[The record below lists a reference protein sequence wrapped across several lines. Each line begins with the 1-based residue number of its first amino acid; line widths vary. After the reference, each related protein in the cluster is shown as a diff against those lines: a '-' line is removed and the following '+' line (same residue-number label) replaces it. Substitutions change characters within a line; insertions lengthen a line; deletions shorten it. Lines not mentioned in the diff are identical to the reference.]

1 MDDKSN
7 MILTVVTVIITAL
20 LMTGIAIVVISFSNG
35 IIDEKGMLV
44 LTSVLST
51 TLMTLVV
58 IYGALTLSKSKK
70 EQYMEFLEEK
80 EKE

>member
-7 MILTVVTVIITAL
+7 IILTVVTVIITAL

-35 IIDEKGMLV
+35 NIDEKGMLV

>member
-20 LMTGIAIVVISFSNG
+20 LMAGIAIVVISFSNG
-35 IIDEKGMLV
+35 NIDEKGMLV

-58 IYGALTLSKSKK
+58 IYGALGLSKSKK